1 MVIICCHN
9 KNPRIQFGLIFSS
22 QPLMKPESVA
32 STPAAIHLALLI
44 NMLSM
49 GCMMMVM
56 PLGPEL
62 VTRLGMLPEQT
73 GYFSGGATLGA
84 ALLGLL
90 AAPWL
95 DRVNRKPALLVL
107 LVLRFLLLMACALAE
122 DSQTLLLLFI
132 LSGCVAGPL
141 SAILMAAVLDLVPP
155 AERGRRLAYVGMA
168 FSLAAILIVPAALV
182 LAQWSG
188 WQSPFLLFGAGG
200 LLLALLCAI
209 WLPSLPVNRAPAGQG
224 MRQLL
229 GSPLCQGALFI
240 LCLQMFGHFLLI
252 PHFANYF
259 QFNLGFPREQIASL
273 YLCGGLASMATMR
286 LCGGWIDQGRAQGA
300 ILLTS
305 LALALITLVGFA
317 LPAGLPL
324 YLLFTLFMALS
335 SARASTTLAVTAA
348 IPAPHQRAAFMSFQG
363 SVTNVAAGL
372 GSLFSARYLVSDEG
386 GALHGFP
393 TLAWIN
399 IACTLVACAGVWF
412 LIRGLKRTRD
422 NNNPASGTA
431 RQGSQ

>member
-1 MVIICCHN
+1 
-9 KNPRIQFGLIFSS
+9 
-22 QPLMKPESVA
+22 MKPEPVVS
-32 STPAAIHLALLI
+32 SPAAIHLALLI

-49 GCMMMVM
+49 GSMMMVM
-56 PLGPEL
+56 PLGPDL
-62 VTRLGMLPEQT
+62 VTSLGMAPEQT

-84 ALLGLL
+84 ALMGII

-95 DRVNRKPALLVL
+95 DRFDRKPALLVL
-107 LVLRFLLLMACALAE
+107 LTLRFLLLMACALVQ
-122 DSQTLLLLFI
+122 DSQQLLLLFI

-141 SAILMAAVLDLVPP
+141 AAILMAAVLDLVPP
-155 AERGRRLAYVGMA
+155 SDRGRRLAYVGMA
-168 FSLAAILIVPAALV
+168 FSLAAILVVPVALV
-182 LAQWSG
+182 LAQWLG
-188 WQSPFLLFGAGG
+188 WQSPFLLFGASG
-200 LLLALLCAI
+200 LLLALICTRL
-209 WLPSLPVNRAPAGQG
+209 LPSLPVSRAPQGQG
-224 MRQLL
+224 LRQLL
-229 GSPLCQGALFI
+229 GSPLCQRALCI

-259 QFNLGFPREQIASL
+259 QFNLGFPRQQIAAL

-305 LALALITLVGFA
+305 LLLALVTLLGFA
-317 LPAGLPL
+317 LPVGLPV

-363 SVTNVAAGL
+363 TVTNVAAGV
-372 GSLFSARYLVSDEG
+372 GSLLSARYLVSDEG
-386 GALHGFP
+386 GALHGFS

-399 IACTLVACAGVWF
+399 IGCGLLACTGVWF
-412 LIRGLKRTRD
+412 LIRGLKSTRD

>member
-1 MVIICCHN
+1 
-9 KNPRIQFGLIFSS
+9 
-22 QPLMKPESVA
+22 MKPESVA

-95 DRVNRKPALLVL
+95 DRVNRKPALMVL

-141 SAILMAAVLDLVPP
+141 GAILMAAVLDLVPP

-273 YLCGGLASMATMR
+273 YLCGGLASMTTMR

-412 LIRGLKRTRD
+412 LIRSLKSTRD

>member
-1 MVIICCHN
+1 
-9 KNPRIQFGLIFSS
+9 
-22 QPLMKPESVA
+22 MKPESVA

-141 SAILMAAVLDLVPP
+141 GAILMAAVLDLVPP

-386 GALHGFP
+386 GALQGFS

>member
-1 MVIICCHN
+1 
-9 KNPRIQFGLIFSS
+9 
-22 QPLMKPESVA
+22 MKPEPVVS
-32 STPAAIHLALLI
+32 SPAAIHLALLI

-49 GCMMMVM
+49 GSMMMVM
-56 PLGPEL
+56 PLGPDL
-62 VTRLGMLPEQT
+62 VTSLGMAPEQT

-84 ALLGLL
+84 ALMGLL

-107 LVLRFLLLMACALAE
+107 LTLRFLLLMACALVQ
-122 DSQTLLLLFI
+122 DSQQLLVIFI

-141 SAILMAAVLDLVPP
+141 AAILMAAVLDLVPP
-155 AERGRRLAYVGMA
+155 SDRGRRLAYVGMA
-168 FSLAAILIVPAALV
+168 FSLAAILVVPVALV
-182 LAQWSG
+182 LAQWLG
-188 WQSPFLLFGAGG
+188 WQSPFLLFGASG
-200 LLLALLCAI
+200 LLLALICTRL
-209 WLPSLPVNRAPAGQG
+209 LPSLPVSRAPQGQG
-224 MRQLL
+224 LRQLL
-229 GSPLCQGALFI
+229 GSPLCQRALCI

-259 QFNLGFPREQIASL
+259 QFNLGFPRQQIAAL

-305 LALALITLVGFA
+305 LLLALVTLLGFA
-317 LPAGLPL
+317 LPVGLPV

-363 SVTNVAAGL
+363 TVTNVAAGL
-372 GSLFSARYLVSDEG
+372 GSLLSARYLVSDEG
-386 GALHGFP
+386 GALHGFS

-399 IACTLVACAGVWF
+399 IGCGLLACTGVWF
-412 LIRGLKRTRD
+412 LIRGLKSTRD

>member
-122 DSQTLLLLFI
+122 DSQTLLLIFI

-141 SAILMAAVLDLVPP
+141 GAILMAAVLDLVPP

-412 LIRGLKRTRD
+412 LIRSLKSTRD

>member
-1 MVIICCHN
+1 
-9 KNPRIQFGLIFSS
+9 
-22 QPLMKPESVA
+22 MKPEPVVS
-32 STPAAIHLALLI
+32 SPAAIHLALLI

-49 GCMMMVM
+49 GSMMMVM
-56 PLGPEL
+56 PLGPDL
-62 VTRLGMLPEQT
+62 VTSLGMAPEQT

-84 ALLGLL
+84 ALMGLL

-107 LVLRFLLLMACALAE
+107 LTLRFLLLMACALVQ
-122 DSQTLLLLFI
+122 DSQQLLLLFI

-141 SAILMAAVLDLVPP
+141 AAILMAAVLDLVPP
-155 AERGRRLAYVGMA
+155 SDRGRRLAYVGMA
-168 FSLAAILIVPAALV
+168 FSLAAILVVPVALV
-182 LAQWSG
+182 LAQWLG
-188 WQSPFLLFGAGG
+188 WQSPFLLFGASG
-200 LLLALLCAI
+200 LLLALICTRL
-209 WLPSLPVNRAPAGQG
+209 LPSLPVSRAPQGQG
-224 MRQLL
+224 LRQLL
-229 GSPLCQGALFI
+229 GSPLCQRALCI

-259 QFNLGFPREQIASL
+259 QFNLGFPRQQIAAL

-305 LALALITLVGFA
+305 LLLALVTLLGFA
-317 LPAGLPL
+317 MPLGLPV

-363 SVTNVAAGL
+363 TVTNVAAGV
-372 GSLFSARYLVSDEG
+372 GSLLSARYLVSDAG
-386 GALHGFP
+386 GALHGFS

-399 IACTLVACAGVWF
+399 IGCGLLACAGVWF
-412 LIRGLKRTRD
+412 LIRGLERARD

>member
-1 MVIICCHN
+1 
-9 KNPRIQFGLIFSS
+9 
-22 QPLMKPESVA
+22 MKPESVA

-107 LVLRFLLLMACALAE
+107 LVLRFLLLMACTLAE

-141 SAILMAAVLDLVPP
+141 GAILMAAVLDLVPP

-286 LCGGWIDQGRAQGA
+286 LCGSWIDQGRAQGA

-412 LIRGLKRTRD
+412 LIRDLKRTRD

>member
-1 MVIICCHN
+1 
-9 KNPRIQFGLIFSS
+9 
-22 QPLMKPESVA
+22 MKPEPVVS
-32 STPAAIHLALLI
+32 SPAAIHLALLI

-49 GCMMMVM
+49 GSMMMVM
-56 PLGPEL
+56 PLGPDL
-62 VTRLGMLPEQT
+62 VTSLGMAPEQT

-84 ALLGLL
+84 ALMGII

-95 DRVNRKPALLVL
+95 DRFDRKPALLVL
-107 LVLRFLLLMACALAE
+107 LTLRFLLLMACALVQ
-122 DSQTLLLLFI
+122 DSQQLLLLFI

-141 SAILMAAVLDLVPP
+141 AAILMAAVLDLVPP
-155 AERGRRLAYVGMA
+155 SDRGRRLAYVGMA
-168 FSLAAILIVPAALV
+168 FSLAAILVVPVALV
-182 LAQWSG
+182 LAQWLG
-188 WQSPFLLFGAGG
+188 WQSPFLLFGASG
-200 LLLALLCAI
+200 LLLALICTRL
-209 WLPSLPVNRAPAGQG
+209 LPSLPVSRAPQGQG
-224 MRQLL
+224 LRQLL
-229 GSPLCQGALFI
+229 GSPLCQRALCI

-259 QFNLGFPREQIASL
+259 QFNLGFPRQQIAAL

-305 LALALITLVGFA
+305 LLLALVTLLGFA
-317 LPAGLPL
+317 LPVGLPV

-363 SVTNVAAGL
+363 TVTNVAAGL
-372 GSLFSARYLVSDEG
+372 GSLLSARYLVSDEG
-386 GALHGFP
+386 GALHGFS

-399 IACTLVACAGVWF
+399 IGCGLLACTGVWF
-412 LIRGLKRTRD
+412 LIRGLKSTRD

>member
-1 MVIICCHN
+1 
-9 KNPRIQFGLIFSS
+9 
-22 QPLMKPESVA
+22 MKPESVA

-141 SAILMAAVLDLVPP
+141 GAILMAAVLDLVPP

-386 GALHGFP
+386 GALQGFS

-412 LIRGLKRTRD
+412 LVRSLKRTRD

>member
-1 MVIICCHN
+1 
-9 KNPRIQFGLIFSS
+9 
-22 QPLMKPESVA
+22 MKPEPVVS
-32 STPAAIHLALLI
+32 SPAAIHLALLI

-49 GCMMMVM
+49 GSMMMVM
-56 PLGPEL
+56 PLGPDL
-62 VTRLGMLPEQT
+62 VTSLGMAPEQT

-84 ALLGLL
+84 ALMGII

-95 DRVNRKPALLVL
+95 DRFDRKPALLVL
-107 LVLRFLLLMACALAE
+107 LTLRFLLLMACALVQ
-122 DSQTLLLLFI
+122 DSQQLLLLFI

-141 SAILMAAVLDLVPP
+141 AAILMAAVLDLVPP
-155 AERGRRLAYVGMA
+155 SDRGRRLAYVGMA
-168 FSLAAILIVPAALV
+168 FSLAAILVVPVALV
-182 LAQWSG
+182 LAQWLG
-188 WQSPFLLFGAGG
+188 WQSPFLLFGASG
-200 LLLALLCAI
+200 LLLALICTRL
-209 WLPSLPVNRAPAGQG
+209 LPSLPVSRAPQGQG
-224 MRQLL
+224 LRQLL
-229 GSPLCQGALFI
+229 GSPLCQRALCI

-259 QFNLGFPREQIASL
+259 QFNLGFPCQQIAAL

-305 LALALITLVGFA
+305 LLLALVTLLGFA
-317 LPAGLPL
+317 LPVGLPV

-363 SVTNVAAGL
+363 TVTNVAAGL
-372 GSLFSARYLVSDEG
+372 GSLLSARYLVSDEG
-386 GALHGFP
+386 GALHGFS

-399 IACTLVACAGVWF
+399 IGCGLLACTGVWF
-412 LIRGLKRTRD
+412 LIRGLKSTRD

>member
-1 MVIICCHN
+1 
-9 KNPRIQFGLIFSS
+9 
-22 QPLMKPESVA
+22 MKPEPVVS
-32 STPAAIHLALLI
+32 SPAAIHLALLI

-49 GCMMMVM
+49 GSMMMVM
-56 PLGPEL
+56 PLGPDL
-62 VTRLGMLPEQT
+62 VTSLGMAPEQT

-84 ALLGLL
+84 ALMGII

-95 DRVNRKPALLVL
+95 DRFDRKPALLVL
-107 LVLRFLLLMACALAE
+107 LTLRFLLLMACALVQ
-122 DSQTLLLLFI
+122 DSQQLLLLFI

-141 SAILMAAVLDLVPP
+141 AAILMAAVLDLVPP
-155 AERGRRLAYVGMA
+155 SDRGRRLAYVGMA
-168 FSLAAILIVPAALV
+168 FSLAAILVVPVALV
-182 LAQWSG
+182 LAQWLG
-188 WQSPFLLFGAGG
+188 WQSPFLLFGASG
-200 LLLALLCAI
+200 LLLALICTRL
-209 WLPSLPVNRAPAGQG
+209 LPSLPVSRAPQGQG
-224 MRQLL
+224 LRQLL
-229 GSPLCQGALFI
+229 GSPLCQRALCI

-259 QFNLGFPREQIASL
+259 QFNLGFPRQQIAAL

-305 LALALITLVGFA
+305 LLLALVTLLGFA
-317 LPAGLPL
+317 LPVGLPV

-363 SVTNVAAGL
+363 TVTTVAAGV
-372 GSLFSARYLVSDEG
+372 GSLLSARYLVSDEG
-386 GALHGFP
+386 GALHGFS

-399 IACTLVACAGVWF
+399 IGCGLLACTGVWF
-412 LIRGLKRTRD
+412 LIRGLKSTRD

>member
-1 MVIICCHN
+1 
-9 KNPRIQFGLIFSS
+9 
-22 QPLMKPESVA
+22 MKPESVA

-122 DSQTLLLLFI
+122 DSQTLLLIFI

-141 SAILMAAVLDLVPP
+141 GAILMAAVLDLVPP

-182 LAQWSG
+182 LAQCSG

-372 GSLFSARYLVSDEG
+372 GSLLSARYLVSDEG

>member
-141 SAILMAAVLDLVPP
+141 GAILMATVLDLVPP

-412 LIRGLKRTRD
+412 LIRGLKSTRD

>member
-1 MVIICCHN
+1 
-9 KNPRIQFGLIFSS
+9 
-22 QPLMKPESVA
+22 MKPESVA

-141 SAILMAAVLDLVPP
+141 GAILMAAVLDLVPP
-155 AERGRRLAYVGMA
+155 DERGRRLAYVGMA

-412 LIRGLKRTRD
+412 LIRSLKSTRD

>member
-1 MVIICCHN
+1 
-9 KNPRIQFGLIFSS
+9 
-22 QPLMKPESVA
+22 MKPEPVVS
-32 STPAAIHLALLI
+32 SPAAIHLALLI

-49 GCMMMVM
+49 GSMMMVM
-56 PLGPEL
+56 PLGPDL
-62 VTRLGMLPEQT
+62 VTSLGMAPEQT

-84 ALLGLL
+84 ALMGII

-95 DRVNRKPALLVL
+95 DRFDRKPALLVL
-107 LVLRFLLLMACALAE
+107 LTLRFLLLMACALVQ
-122 DSQTLLLLFI
+122 DSQQLLLLFI

-141 SAILMAAVLDLVPP
+141 AAILMAAVLDLVPP
-155 AERGRRLAYVGMA
+155 SDRGRRLAYVGMA
-168 FSLAAILIVPAALV
+168 FSLAAILVVPVALV
-182 LAQWSG
+182 LAQWLG
-188 WQSPFLLFGAGG
+188 WQSPFLLFGASG
-200 LLLALLCAI
+200 LLLALLCARL
-209 WLPSLPVNRAPAGQG
+209 LPSLPVSRAPQGQG
-224 MRQLL
+224 LRQLL
-229 GSPLCQGALFI
+229 GSPLCQRALCI

-259 QFNLGFPREQIASL
+259 QFNLGFPRQQIAAL

-305 LALALITLVGFA
+305 LLLALVTLLGFA
-317 LPAGLPL
+317 LPVGLPV

-363 SVTNVAAGL
+363 TVTNVAAGL
-372 GSLFSARYLVSDEG
+372 GSLLSARYLVSDEG
-386 GALHGFP
+386 GALHGFS

-399 IACTLVACAGVWF
+399 IGCGLLACTGVWF
-412 LIRGLKRTRD
+412 LIRGLKSTRD

>member
-1 MVIICCHN
+1 M
-9 KNPRIQFGLIFSS
+9 
-22 QPLMKPESVA
+22 
-32 STPAAIHLALLI
+32 LL
-44 NMLSM
+44 
-49 GCMMMVM
+49 
-56 PLGPEL
+56 
-62 VTRLGMLPEQT
+62 T
-73 GYFSGGATLGA
+73 
-84 ALLGLL
+84 
-90 AAPWL
+90 
-95 DRVNRKPALLVL
+95 
-107 LVLRFLLLMACALAE
+107 LRFLLLMACALVQ
-122 DSQTLLLLFI
+122 DSQQLLLLFI

-141 SAILMAAVLDLVPP
+141 AAILMAAVLDLVPP

-168 FSLAAILIVPAALV
+168 FSLAAILVVPVALM
-182 LAQWSG
+182 LAQWLG
-188 WQSPFLLFGAGG
+188 WQSPFLLFGASG
-200 LLLALLCAI
+200 LLLALICARL
-209 WLPSLPVNRAPAGQG
+209 LPSLPVSRAPHGQG
-224 MRQLL
+224 LRQLL
-229 GSPLCQGALFI
+229 GSPLCQGALCI

-259 QFNLGFPREQIASL
+259 QFNLGFPRQQIAAL

-305 LALALITLVGFA
+305 LLLALVTLLGFA
-317 LPAGLPL
+317 LPVGLPV

-363 SVTNVAAGL
+363 TVTNVAAGL
-372 GSLFSARYLVSDEG
+372 GSLLSARYLVSDEG
-386 GALHGFP
+386 GALHGFS

-399 IACTLVACAGVWF
+399 IGCGLLACTGVWF
-412 LIRGLKRTRD
+412 LIRGLKSTRD

>member
-1 MVIICCHN
+1 
-9 KNPRIQFGLIFSS
+9 
-22 QPLMKPESVA
+22 MKPESVA

-141 SAILMAAVLDLVPP
+141 GAILMAAVLDLVPP

-273 YLCGGLASMATMR
+273 YLCGGLASMGTMR

>member
-1 MVIICCHN
+1 
-9 KNPRIQFGLIFSS
+9 
-22 QPLMKPESVA
+22 MKPESVA

-122 DSQTLLLLFI
+122 DSQTLLLIFI

-141 SAILMAAVLDLVPP
+141 GAILMAAVLDLVPP

-386 GALHGFP
+386 GALQGFS

-412 LIRGLKRTRD
+412 LIRSLKRTRD

>member
-1 MVIICCHN
+1 
-9 KNPRIQFGLIFSS
+9 
-22 QPLMKPESVA
+22 
-32 STPAAIHLALLI
+32 
-44 NMLSM
+44 
-49 GCMMMVM
+49 
-56 PLGPEL
+56 
-62 VTRLGMLPEQT
+62 
-73 GYFSGGATLGA
+73 
-84 ALLGLL
+84 
-90 AAPWL
+90 
-95 DRVNRKPALLVL
+95 
-107 LVLRFLLLMACALAE
+107 
-122 DSQTLLLLFI
+122 
-132 LSGCVAGPL
+132 
-141 SAILMAAVLDLVPP
+141 
-155 AERGRRLAYVGMA
+155 MA

-209 WLPSLPVNRAPAGQG
+209 WLPSLPVNPAPAGQG
-224 MRQLL
+224 MRKLL

-372 GSLFSARYLVSDEG
+372 GSLLSARYLVSDEG

>member
-1 MVIICCHN
+1 
-9 KNPRIQFGLIFSS
+9 
-22 QPLMKPESVA
+22 MKPEPVVS
-32 STPAAIHLALLI
+32 SPAAIHLALLI

-49 GCMMMVM
+49 GSMMMVM
-56 PLGPEL
+56 PLGPDL
-62 VTRLGMLPEQT
+62 VTSLGMAPEQT

-84 ALLGLL
+84 ALMGII

-95 DRVNRKPALLVL
+95 DRFDRKPALLVL
-107 LVLRFLLLMACALAE
+107 LTLRFLLLMACALVQ
-122 DSQTLLLLFI
+122 DSQQLLLLFI

-141 SAILMAAVLDLVPP
+141 AAILMAAVLDLVPP
-155 AERGRRLAYVGMA
+155 SDRGRRLAYVGMA
-168 FSLAAILIVPAALV
+168 FSLAAILVVPVALV
-182 LAQWSG
+182 LAQWLG
-188 WQSPFLLFGAGG
+188 WQSPFLLFGASG
-200 LLLALLCAI
+200 LLLALICARL
-209 WLPSLPVNRAPAGQG
+209 LPSLPVSRAPQGQG
-224 MRQLL
+224 LRQLL
-229 GSPLCQGALFI
+229 GSPLCQRALCI

-259 QFNLGFPREQIASL
+259 QFNLGFPRQQIAAL

-305 LALALITLVGFA
+305 LLLALVTLLGFA
-317 LPAGLPL
+317 LPVGLPV

-363 SVTNVAAGL
+363 TVTNVAAGL
-372 GSLFSARYLVSDEG
+372 GSLLSARYLVSDEG
-386 GALHGFP
+386 GALHGFS

-399 IACTLVACAGVWF
+399 IGCGLLACTGVWF
-412 LIRGLKRTRD
+412 LIRGLKSTRD

>member
-1 MVIICCHN
+1 
-9 KNPRIQFGLIFSS
+9 
-22 QPLMKPESVA
+22 MKPESVA

-141 SAILMAAVLDLVPP
+141 GAILMAAVLDLVPP

-363 SVTNVAAGL
+363 SVTNMAAGL

-386 GALHGFP
+386 GALQGFS

-412 LIRGLKRTRD
+412 LIRSLKRTRD

>member
-1 MVIICCHN
+1 
-9 KNPRIQFGLIFSS
+9 
-22 QPLMKPESVA
+22 MKPESVA

-141 SAILMAAVLDLVPP
+141 GAILMAAVLDLVPP

-372 GSLFSARYLVSDEG
+372 GSLLSARYLVSDEG
-386 GALHGFP
+386 GALQGFS

-412 LIRGLKRTRD
+412 LIRSLKRTRD

>member
-1 MVIICCHN
+1 
-9 KNPRIQFGLIFSS
+9 
-22 QPLMKPESVA
+22 
-32 STPAAIHLALLI
+32 
-44 NMLSM
+44 
-49 GCMMMVM
+49 
-56 PLGPEL
+56 
-62 VTRLGMLPEQT
+62 
-73 GYFSGGATLGA
+73 
-84 ALLGLL
+84 
-90 AAPWL
+90 
-95 DRVNRKPALLVL
+95 
-107 LVLRFLLLMACALAE
+107 MACALAE

-141 SAILMAAVLDLVPP
+141 GAILMAAVLDLVPP

-386 GALHGFP
+386 GALQGFS

-412 LIRGLKRTRD
+412 LIRSLKRTRD

>member
-1 MVIICCHN
+1 
-9 KNPRIQFGLIFSS
+9 
-22 QPLMKPESVA
+22 MKPESVA

-95 DRVNRKPALLVL
+95 DRVNRKPGLLVL
-107 LVLRFLLLMACALAE
+107 LVMRFLLLMACALAE
-122 DSQTLLLLFI
+122 DSQTLLLIFI

-141 SAILMAAVLDLVPP
+141 GAILMAAVLDLVPP
-155 AERGRRLAYVGMA
+155 AERGRRLAYVSMA

-273 YLCGGLASMATMR
+273 YLCGGLASMTTMR

-317 LPAGLPL
+317 LPASLPL

-412 LIRGLKRTRD
+412 LIRSLKSTRD

>member
-1 MVIICCHN
+1 
-9 KNPRIQFGLIFSS
+9 
-22 QPLMKPESVA
+22 MKPESVA
-32 STPAAIHLALLI
+32 YTPAAIHLALLI

-107 LVLRFLLLMACALAE
+107 LALRFLLLMACALAE
-122 DSQTLLLLFI
+122 DSQTLLLIFI

-141 SAILMAAVLDLVPP
+141 GAILMAAVLDLVPP

>member
-1 MVIICCHN
+1 
-9 KNPRIQFGLIFSS
+9 
-22 QPLMKPESVA
+22 MKPESVA

-122 DSQTLLLLFI
+122 DSQTLLLIFI

-141 SAILMAAVLDLVPP
+141 GAILMAAVLDLVPP

-305 LALALITLVGFA
+305 LAMALITLVGFA

-372 GSLFSARYLVSDEG
+372 GSLLSARYLVSDEG

-412 LIRGLKRTRD
+412 LIRGLNRTRD

>member
-1 MVIICCHN
+1 
-9 KNPRIQFGLIFSS
+9 
-22 QPLMKPESVA
+22 MKPESVA

-44 NMLSM
+44 NMLSI

-141 SAILMAAVLDLVPP
+141 GAILMAAVLDLVPP
-155 AERGRRLAYVGMA
+155 TERGRRLAYVGMA

-273 YLCGGLASMATMR
+273 YLCGGLASMTTMR

-305 LALALITLVGFA
+305 LALALITLAGFA

>member
-1 MVIICCHN
+1 
-9 KNPRIQFGLIFSS
+9 
-22 QPLMKPESVA
+22 MKPESVA

-141 SAILMAAVLDLVPP
+141 GAILMAAVLDLVPP

-273 YLCGGLASMATMR
+273 YLCGGLASMGTMR

-412 LIRGLKRTRD
+412 LIRGLKSTRD

>member
-1 MVIICCHN
+1 
-9 KNPRIQFGLIFSS
+9 
-22 QPLMKPESVA
+22 MKPESVA

-141 SAILMAAVLDLVPP
+141 GAILMAAVLDLVPP

-386 GALHGFP
+386 GALQGFS

-412 LIRGLKRTRD
+412 LIRSLKRTRD
-422 NNNPASGTA
+422 NNNPASGTT

>member
-1 MVIICCHN
+1 
-9 KNPRIQFGLIFSS
+9 
-22 QPLMKPESVA
+22 MKPESVA

-122 DSQTLLLLFI
+122 DSQTLLLIFI

-141 SAILMAAVLDLVPP
+141 GAILMAAVLDLVPP

-412 LIRGLKRTRD
+412 LIRDLKRTRD